1 MPDKPDF
8 DLTRAHRY
16 FAAEC
21 FNQAWDLMDKPERS
35 PQEDEEMLRLSLASQ
50 YHWTQ
55 RDDFTPTSQSV
66 GFWQTAR
73 IYAMLGQV
81 ENARRYGEL
90 CLQAS
95 QAEGVPPFYLGYAY
109 EALARAEM
117 VAGERGKMEAF
128 LAEARKAA
136 EAVSDAEARKQLL
149 DDLQSIK

>member
-1 MPDKPDF
+1 MPNQPDF

-21 FNQAWDLMDKPERS
+21 FNRAWDLMDKPERS

-90 CLQAS
+90 SLQAS
-95 QAEGVPPFYLGYAY
+95 REEGVPPFYLGYAY
-109 EALARAEM
+109 EALARAELA
-117 VAGERGKMEAF
+117 AGDRDMMDAY
-128 LAEARKAA
+128 LAQARKAA
-136 EAVSDAEARKQLL
+136 GAVSDSEARKQLL
-149 DDLQSIK
+149 DDLESIK